1 MSALT
6 PRELSGTCWR
16 RACWRSSAPPTAVS
30 CCCCCCRL
38 WFNNNNSTCWRRTA
52 QPTAVSEHLSDS
64 KDVNNCLELSTR
76 GCILIFNDNFALAKS
91 FPKTRTDAHTRRLLQ
106 FRSRLQRMEP
116 NSVGW
121 RLEIACRPEGP
132 RGPSPAR
139 IFKGCQGGLIWPGR
153 LILPDQHGVGR
164 QARVELC
171 SPALFQA
178 NNTFAARRILHT
190 CIVALRAQKAGDMAG

>member
-6 PRELSGTCWR
+6 PRKLSGTCWR

-76 GCILIFNDNFALAKS
+76 ACILIFNDNFALAKS
-91 FPKTRTDAHTRRLLQ
+91 FPETRTNAHTRRQLQ
-106 FRSRLQRMEP
+106 FRSRLRRMEP

-121 RLEIACRPEGP
+121 RLEIEMRDLTELHLQGSS
-132 RGPSPAR
+132 RG
-139 IFKGCQGGLIWPGR
+139 
-153 LILPDQHGVGR
+153 
-164 QARVELC
+164 ARV
-171 SPALFQA
+171 A
-178 NNTFAARRILHT
+178 
-190 CIVALRAQKAGDMAG
+190 